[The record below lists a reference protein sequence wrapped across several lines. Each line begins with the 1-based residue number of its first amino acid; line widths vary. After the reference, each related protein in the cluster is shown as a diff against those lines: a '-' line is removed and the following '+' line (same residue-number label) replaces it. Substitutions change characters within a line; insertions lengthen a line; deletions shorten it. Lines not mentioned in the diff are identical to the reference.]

1 MKKIVAGIG
10 FEITGMLMV
19 MCSTLLAG
27 MSIENTTEWATRLGR
42 YWQTV
47 YNLGL
52 FPVFVIGFI
61 LLLTG
66 IAFSLWGVFSKSDK

>member
-10 FEITGMLMV
+10 FEITDVLMLI
-19 MCSTLLAG
+19 CSSLLA
-27 MSIENTTEWATRLGR
+27 SLNIDKTTEWATKLGR

-47 YNLGL
+47 INMGL
-52 FPVFVIGFI
+52 LPLFVIGFI